1 MPHMRMWKV
10 PPKYLCRKHLLGEHV
25 EMHMYASAIRLKRSI
40 KGHIE
45 KGQVET
51 HNIKSRHD
59 ILAKEMLR
67 RGYKHNSPL
76 NFRTKRRE
84 GKINVKENIQALRKR
99 CRECRKRIDSYSR
112 VRRK

>member
-1 MPHMRMWKV
+1 
-10 PPKYLCRKHLLGEHV
+10 
-25 EMHMYASAIRLKRSI
+25 MYAGAIRKKRSI

-45 KGQVET
+45 KSQVET

-59 ILAKEMLR
+59 ALAKEMLR

-84 GKINVKENIQALRKR
+84 GKVNPKDSIRDLKKR
-99 CRECRKRIDSYSR
+99 CAECRARISRFSPKRTVKKKS
-112 VRRK
+112 